1 MELIDINKINNINK
15 LIKDNQY
22 DVIQNM
28 VSSLNED
35 INELYDL
42 LNDIKTNNVDNLK
55 EKVKEQQITK
65 NTLEPFLKYYFLYN
79 IYLRNTYNGR

>member
-15 LIKDNQY
+15 LIKENQY
-22 DVIQNM
+22 DIIQNM
-28 VSSLNED
+28 VSSLND
-35 INELYDL
+35 DMNELYDL

-65 NTLEPFLKYYFLYN
+65 QTLEPFMKYYILYN

>member
-22 DVIQNM
+22 DIIQNM

-55 EKVKEQQITK
+55 EKVNEQQITK
-65 NTLEPFLKYYFLYN
+65 KTLEPFMKYYILYN

>member
-22 DVIQNM
+22 DIIQNM

>member
-22 DVIQNM
+22 DIIQNM

-42 LNDIKTNNVDNLK
+42 LNDIKTNNIDNLK
-55 EKVKEQQITK
+55 EKIKEEQITK
-65 NTLEPFLKYYFLYN
+65 KTLEPFMKYYILYN

>member
-1 MELIDINKINNINK
+1 MELFDINKINNINK

-22 DVIQNM
+22 DIIQNM
-28 VSSLNED
+28 VSSLNDD

-55 EKVKEQQITK
+55 KKLNEQQITK
-65 NTLEPFLKYYFLYN
+65 KTLEPFMKYYILYN

>member
-65 NTLEPFLKYYFLYN
+65 NTLEPFMKYYILYN